1 MGGWEEGGR
10 EGEREEGKEEGREG
24 RRKLAGKDSLVPPF
38 LLFVG
43 TQKWE
48 SDNIPLP

>member
-1 MGGWEEGGR
+1 MSGWVGGR
-10 EGEREEGKEEGREG
+10 REG

-38 LLFVG
+38 LLFVD

>member
-1 MGGWEEGGR
+1 MSGWVGG
-10 EGEREEGKEEGREG
+10 GREG

-38 LLFVG
+38 LLD